1 MKIGLVIIGNEI
13 LSSERKDLN
22 FEFLSR
28 TLSERKCGLDYAI
41 FVKDRI
47 EDICFAFSSL
57 IEKVDFLFVSGG
69 LGLTPDDITLKALS
83 KATGFPLVKSAE
95 KKLVAI
101 ENIMRVN
108 AIQYEEY
115 IPELALSL
123 KGSEPIPNPAGVAP
137 GESFLFKGHRVFVLP
152 GVPRE
157 FQSIVEEHIL
167 NLIPCAENLH
177 ISEYFVDTKEADL
190 IGILRMIE
198 KEFSVET
205 FSYPPILNERLLH
218 IVIRSKNQEELN
230 KAKKIFESYL
240 KEKSILYEKGKP
252 G

>member
-28 TLSERKCGLDYAI
+28 TLSDRKCGLDYVI
-41 FVKDRI
+41 FVKDKI
-47 EDICFAFSSL
+47 EDICFAFLSL
-57 IEKVDFLFVSGG
+57 VEKVDFLFISGG
-69 LGLTPDDITLKALS
+69 LGLTPDDVTLEALS
-83 KATGFPLVKSAE
+83 KATGFPLVKSP
-95 KKLVAI
+95 KKRRIAM

-123 KGSEPIPNPAGVAP
+123 KGSMPIPNPAGVVP
-137 GESFLFKGHRVFVLP
+137 GETFSFKGHKVFVLP
-152 GVPRE
+152 GVPKE

-167 NLIPCAENLH
+167 NLIPCAENIH
-177 ISEYFVDTKEADL
+177 IDEYFIDTKEAYL
-190 IGILRMIE
+190 IWILRMIE

-218 IVIRSKNQEELN
+218 IVVRSKNQKELN
-230 KAKKIFESYL
+230 KAKKMLEAYL
-240 KEKSILYEKGKP
+240 KKKDFFYETGKP
-252 G
+252 R